1 MPAISA
7 TIITHNEKADIA
19 RAIRSLSCVDEIV
32 VIDAESTD
40 GTHEIAEGLGARVIT
55 HTFEGF
61 AAQKNVSS
69 SHARYDWILSLDA
82 DEELDPKA
90 QAAILEWKRSNP
102 SSAGYRFA
110 RRAQYLGRW
119 ILHSGWYP
127 DYKLRLFD
135 RRRGRWEGAYVHE
148 SVVVDGPTATLPGEI
163 LHYTCNSLEEHRQR
177 IEFYTDLAAKEMF
190 ERGEG
195 VGFLRRTVGPPWVF
209 VNSYLFRLGMLDGR
223 PGYFIATMAAR
234 YVQRKYTKLEEMRK
248 SQNR

>member
-1 MPAISA
+1 
-7 TIITHNEKADIA
+7 
-19 RAIRSLSCVDEIV
+19 
-32 VIDAESTD
+32 
-40 GTHEIAEGLGARVIT
+40 
-55 HTFEGF
+55 
-61 AAQKNVSS
+61 
-69 SHARYDWILSLDA
+69 
-82 DEELDPKA
+82 
-90 QAAILEWKRSNP
+90 
-102 SSAGYRFA
+102 
-110 RRAQYLGRW
+110 
-119 ILHSGWYP
+119 
-127 DYKLRLFD
+127 
-135 RRRGRWEGAYVHE
+135 
-148 SVVVDGPTATLPGEI
+148 VVVDGPTATLPGEI